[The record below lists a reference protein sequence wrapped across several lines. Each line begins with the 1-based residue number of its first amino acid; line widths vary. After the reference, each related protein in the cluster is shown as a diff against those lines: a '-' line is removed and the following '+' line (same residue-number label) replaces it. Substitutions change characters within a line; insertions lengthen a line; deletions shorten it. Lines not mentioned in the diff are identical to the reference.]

1 MIALTPMTRVETIA
15 PGAMSTA
22 LHELIRAAGATGYT
36 TLGAVSGLGHSGHH
50 NGPTLFNDRD
60 ALSMT
65 ITVLPPDRAPALI
78 EAIRTLL
85 DRHSGVVFV
94 SETLVSRPD
103 YFQ

>member
-1 MIALTPMTRVETIA
+1 MNSLTPMTRVETIA
-15 PGAMSTA
+15 PAGIGPA

-36 TLGAVSGLGHSGHH
+36 TIGAVSGLGHSGPH
-50 NGPTLFNDRD
+50 NGPRLFNDRD
-60 ALSMT
+60 SLSMT
-65 ITVLPPDRAPALI
+65 ITVLPPTKAPALI
-78 EAIRTLL
+78 EAIRALL